1 MGTFVGL
8 VGSVLTLGGP
18 YLLITLGWV
27 LLYKGTR
34 TLNFAAGQFYL
45 LGAAIYLWLLGAAGD
60 RYIAAALAT
69 LAAGLGAALVY
80 RILIRRLAGQPE
92 FSAII
97 LTLGLSVVL
106 QQTLNFALGTG
117 THAGTPLVADHTLV
131 KIDRQPV
138 LTTTAALSLGLALAL
153 LAVILLLLYKT
164 QFGIMARAVGENAW
178 LAAQSG
184 VRVGFIGSVVWL
196 LGMGAV
202 ALGGILYSSAN
213 IVDISLSDIGLL
225 GIAPALIG
233 GLDSVPGALVG
244 SVATAAIEYLASTY
258 VGAQNQDAVLFGFV
272 MVLLIVRP
280 QGLFGSRR
288 IERA

>member
-1 MGTFVGL
+1 M
-8 VGSVLTLGGP
+8 
-18 YLLITLGWV
+18 GWV

-45 LGAAIYLWLLGAAGD
+45 LGAAVYLWLLGPTHN
-60 RYIAAALAT
+60 RYLAAALAT
-69 LAAGLGAALVY
+69 VAAGIGAALVY
-80 RILIRRLAGQPE
+80 RLLIRRLAGQPE

-106 QQTLNFALGTG
+106 QQTLNFALGTS
-117 THAGTPLVADHTLV
+117 TNAGTPLVSERSLIRVDH
-131 KIDRQPV
+131 QPV
-138 LTTTAALSLGLALAL
+138 LTTTAALSLGLALL
-153 LAVILLLLYKT
+153 LLVLVLLLLYRT

-184 VRVGFIGSVVWL
+184 VPVGLIGSTIWL

-202 ALGGILYSSAN
+202 ALGGVLYSSAN

-244 SVATAAIEYLASTY
+244 SIATAAIEYLASTY
-258 VGAQNQDAVLFGFV
+258 FGAQNQDAVLFGFV
-272 MVLLIVRP
+272 MLLLLVRP